1 MSHLEPAASTADAIP
16 AASATSEP
24 LAAEKGAAG
33 AASSPLAA
41 PSEATSGLS
50 PEVLAHAADVPA
62 PEPPRIH
69 RQSVAS
75 NGISCDLRL
84 GPSVLDR
91 FGRDLKICTGRAR
104 RAVFMVE
111 ASAHPELVEELSRIV
126 IDAGFRVVRLPQ
138 NDARDAGLVEG
149 LAPTYEALAQEH
161 INPGDIC
168 VAIGGLASVSEDVF
182 VSSTWCGGM
191 SLAAVP
197 LGLDALICCPSR
209 PKPLAAGADS
219 AAVNFRTR
227 MAMCYSD
234 PEICQLTSSVES
246 TLHGR
251 VLMVVA
257 AVCESK
263 DAFND
268 LVIRSE
274 AIAAADIETTQTQA
288 LEAARGFGRV
298 NASSSVAVRQ
308 SLSYG
313 EVFARALAG
322 LVPHAP
328 LSALRGEGLRFASR
342 LGVGAVGTSVDFV
355 FAQDALLDRL
365 GIGELACQ
373 VDPGALKEAILQESV
388 RLSGKPMIAVPHDIG
403 RVRLASIPDEVLD
416 EHLEAWC
423 QARSALLSH
432 NQSEG

>member
-1 MSHLEPAASTADAIP
+1 MSHLEPTAPNTSAAASQPP
-16 AASATSEP
+16 AALEPSAAEKDATTKASEP
-24 LAAEKGAAG
+24 LVDPHE
-33 AASSPLAA
+33 LAD
-41 PSEATSGLS
+41 GLS
-50 PEVLAHAADVPA
+50 QETLAEAVDVPA

-75 NGISCDLRL
+75 NGISCDVRL

-104 RAVFMVE
+104 RAVFLVE
-111 ASAHPELVEELSRIV
+111 AAVSSELVEELSRIV
-126 IDAGFRVVRLPQ
+126 IDAGFRVVHLPQ

-149 LAPTYEALAQEH
+149 LAPTYEVLAQEH
-161 INPGDIC
+161 INPGDIF

-182 VSSTWCGGM
+182 ISSTWCGGM

-209 PKPLAAGADS
+209 PKPLGAGQDS

-234 PEICQLTSSVES
+234 PEICQLTRPVES

-251 VLMVVA
+251 VLMVVGA
-257 AVCESK
+257 ACESK

-268 LVIRSE
+268 LVMRSE
-274 AIAAADIETTQTQA
+274 AIAAGDVEATQTQA
-288 LEAARGFGRV
+288 LESARSFGRV

-313 EVFARALAG
+313 EVFARALATQ
-322 LVPHAP
+322 VPDASP
-328 LSALRGEGLRFASR
+328 SSLRGEGLRFASR
-342 LGVGAVGTSVDFV
+342 LGVGAVGTPVDFV

-373 VDPGALKEAILQESV
+373 VDPGALKEAIARESV

-403 RVRLASIPDEVLD
+403 RVRLAAIPDEVLD
-416 EHLEAWC
+416 EHLGAWC
-423 QARSALLSH
+423 QARSALLSQ
-432 NQSEG
+432 NQG